1 MPTSNV
7 EVAHLLRRAG
17 FGGTAAEV
25 AALTPLTRA
34 QLIDRAMDTSANPA
48 VVEPAELASG
58 LEEWQKM
65 DALRRWWFDR
75 MITTPAPLVERM
87 TLFWSNHFV
96 SSFDKVYD
104 ARAMWDQVQLY
115 RSMALGNFRTL
126 CHQMALTVAMLEY
139 LDNATNAAGSPNQN
153 FARELMELM
162 TLGPGNYTEADV
174 DASARAWTGH
184 GIDDSVQPRRYVF
197 RPTWHDNGTKTF
209 FGTTKNWDGPAII
222 DEILDNPAKRTIMAR
237 FICRKLWGWFA
248 YAKPADAVINGLA
261 DVFVANN
268 LEIAPVVRAIFEHT
282 DFWSTSSRN
291 GLVRAPVEFAVG
303 LCRVIGL
310 RVDDVQPSWWLS
322 NMGQELFAPPN
333 VAGWKQNEYWIST
346 DAMGARADFLGYVT
360 WRTTASD
367 QLNLPF
373 LRGVVGE
380 GLPGPQRPPTAQVI
394 GQTLDTFA
402 LYDVSDQTRSA
413 LTSWHTQQRASGDDW
428 VERQHLMILTMLT
441 PEFQLA

>member
-1 MPTSNV
+1 
-7 EVAHLLRRAG
+7 
-17 FGGTAAEV
+17 
-25 AALTPLTRA
+25 
-34 QLIDRAMDTSANPA
+34 
-48 VVEPAELASG
+48 
-58 LEEWQKM
+58 
-65 DALRRWWFDR
+65 
-75 MITTPAPLVERM
+75 M

-115 RSMALGNFRTL
+115 RSLALGNFRTL

-153 FARELMELM
+153 FARELIELM

-268 LEIAPVVRAIFEHT
+268 LGDRAPSSGPSS
-282 DFWSTSSRN
+282 STPTSGRPAPATASCGRPSSSRS
-291 GLVRAPVEFAVG
+291 G
-303 LCRVIGL
+303 C
-310 RVDDVQPSWWLS
+310 
-322 NMGQELFAPPN
+322 
-333 VAGWKQNEYWIST
+333 AGSSVCAST
-346 DAMGARADFLGYVT
+346 T
-360 WRTTASD
+360 C
-367 QLNLPF
+367 N
-373 LRGVVGE
+373 
-380 GLPGPQRPPTAQVI
+380 PT
-394 GQTLDTFA
+394 G
-402 LYDVSDQTRSA
+402 
-413 LTSWHTQQRASGDDW
+413 G
-428 VERQHLMILTMLT
+428 
-441 PEFQLA
+441 